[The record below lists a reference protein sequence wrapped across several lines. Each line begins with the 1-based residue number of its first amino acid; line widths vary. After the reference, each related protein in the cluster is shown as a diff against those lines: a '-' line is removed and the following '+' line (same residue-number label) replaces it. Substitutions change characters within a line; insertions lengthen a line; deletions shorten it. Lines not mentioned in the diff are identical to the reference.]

1 MSDDGDLLIR
11 RDLFIPADE
20 LTLTTSR
27 SGGPGGQNVNKV
39 STRVTL
45 RWSLLTSRA
54 LGEGQRARLRTKLKS
69 RLTKDGDL
77 LIVADETR
85 SQSENRRI
93 ARERLATIVREAL
106 RQPKIRRKT
115 KPTRGSKERRI
126 KAKKQRSDI
135 KRMRRGP

>member
-1 MSDDGDLLIR
+1 VSDDGDLLIR
-11 RDLFIPADE
+11 RNLVVPADE
-20 LTLTTSR
+20 LVVTTSR

-45 RWSLLTSRA
+45 RWSVLASRA
-54 LGEGQRARLRTKLKS
+54 LGEGQRARLRTRLRS
-69 RLTKDGDL
+69 RLTKEGEL
-77 LIVADETR
+77 IIVADETR

-93 ARERLATIVREAL
+93 ARERLATVVREAL
-106 RQPKIRRKT
+106 REPKIRRKT
-115 KPTRGSKERRI
+115 RPTRGSKERRL